1 MSIKKTISKALG
13 IGKSLVTKWRVIR
26 LGNSVKLSIHNTRNL
41 NLTSG
46 QSLQFSFKINQ
57 DTNFFFNLY
66 FPVEE
71 IMWSRHQVI
80 RLFLSEYL
88 SNRSLERKASK
99 SEIKNKE
106 YNRKLFYFIWGL
118 SSYFPIS
125 FSLVE

>member
-26 LGNSVKLSIHNTRNL
+26 LGNSVKLSIHNTQNL